1 MLPRDGNLNRGVS
14 AKEYSV
20 CYSVLL
26 SGIQYYTVLCFQRF

>member
-20 CYSVLL
+20 CYSVLYSIVYSAIL
-26 SGIQYYTVLCFQRF
+26 KS